1 VENAARIRGDS
12 RETSPEIGT
21 LADTAPVII
30 GVADRVPKSALATD
44 EESTSTAAQKSCHKS
59 QKLGFGRENVS
70 HRALPQNIVS
80 QILGFGSN
88 SDPKDFFFG
97 QETCR
102 YYLRPALALLAPI
115 LPRAH
120 PAWLSPS
127 VLPQWRCKAAS
138 LALLLAWRHRSQP
151 RLREG
156 EERAS
161 ADLTMRTSLYA
172 AQRVVSLGT
181 QFTAPAQ
188 GKCSASVASGPSLLG
203 ALYDRPRPAL
213 RMGRAVPSI
222 GDAGTFE
229 LEA

>member
-1 VENAARIRGDS
+1 MKRAPPPRHKKAVINPKNWVLGEKMF
-12 RETSPEIGT
+12 P
-21 LADTAPVII
+21 TAPC
-30 GVADRVPKSALATD
+30 PKTLSPKFWD
-44 EESTSTAAQKSCHKS
+44 
-59 QKLGFGRENVS
+59 LGLIPTLR
-70 HRALPQNIVS
+70 I
-80 QILGFGSN
+80 
-88 SDPKDFFFG
+88 FFFG

-213 RMGRAVPSI
+213 RKGRAVPSI